1 MRTLNELVRPVKCLG
16 ICAGIVTLSISTAQ
30 AQDAE
35 TEEVVVTAT
44 RMETPISKVGS
55 STTVITAEE
64 IERDQAREV
73 IDVLR
78 KVPGLSITQTGS
90 FGASTSIFMRGMS
103 AYHTQLLIDGVEMAD
118 PSAAQPSYDFGHL
131 MVTDIERIE
140 IVRGPQST
148 LYGGDAMG
156 GVINIIT
163 KKGKGAPRSSVS
175 AEYGSYNTKNLKASL
190 SGAHQKLSYAVS
202 ASYLDTQGFSSA
214 DERNGNDEDDG
225 AENLTINANFG
236 VQFTDNFSVET
247 KLRHMR
253 SEIEYDNWAGG
264 RAVDRND
271 NMRKRESSAYLGA
284 NLALFDN
291 RLTNKFGVSYI
302 SSERDTYL
310 GDARNS
316 YFDGDKNKF
325 EYQGNFKITDA
336 QNIVF
341 GAETEQEHT
350 EQAGIDQKVR
360 NNGYFATYQIE
371 AVENLVLSA
380 GARLDDHEKYG
391 NHDTYRLTGSYTL
404 DSTQTRFHSSLGTGF
419 RAPSL
424 YELYE
429 SVWGGGNPNLKPE
442 ESRGWDFGVEQPL
455 WEDRIVLDVTYFEN
469 TTKNLINWVGSG
481 YVNINEAEARGVET
495 GLSVDLLDNLS
506 LAGTYTYTL
515 AENKSTGGTL
525 ARRPKHEG
533 TLSLAYEPMD
543 DLTTDLSVRAKG
555 RTFDSA
561 TSSYMGGF
569 AVYDFKT
576 SYKINDVAT
585 VFGRVENI
593 FDKDY
598 HEASSYGTGGRA
610 AYVGVRASF

>member
-1 MRTLNELVRPVKCLG
+1 MCTLNELVRPVKCL
-16 ICAGIVTLSISTAQ
+16 SISAGLISMMVSMAQ
-30 AQDAE
+30 AQE
-35 TEEVVVTAT
+35 TEREDVVVTAT
-44 RMETPISKVGS
+44 RMETPLSKVGS
-55 STTVITAEE
+55 STTVITAQD

-90 FGASTSIFMRGMS
+90 FGSSTSIFMRGMS
-103 AYHTQLLIDGVEMAD
+103 SYHTQLLIDGVEMAD
-118 PSAAQPSYDFGHL
+118 PSAGQPSYDFGHL

-148 LYGGDAMG
+148 LYGGDAIG

-163 KKGKGAPRSSVS
+163 KKGKGKPRSSVS

-190 SGAHQKLSYAVS
+190 SGAQQKLSYAVS

-214 DERNGNDEDDG
+214 DERNGNTEEDG
-225 AENLTINANFG
+225 AENLTVNANFG
-236 VQFTDNFSVET
+236 VQFNDIFSMDT

-253 SEIEYDNWAGG
+253 SEIEYDNWTGG

-271 NMRKRESSAYLGA
+271 NMRKTESSAYLGA

-291 RLTNKFGVSYI
+291 RLTNKLGVSYI

-310 GDARNS
+310 GEARNS
-316 YFDGDKNKF
+316 YFDGYKNKL

-350 EQAGIDQKVR
+350 EQSGIDRKVR
-360 NNGYFATYQIE
+360 NNGYFATYQVE
-371 AVENLVLSA
+371 AVENLLLSA
-380 GARLDDHEKYG
+380 GARLDDHAKYG

-404 DSTQTRFHSSLGTGF
+404 NSTQTWFHSSMGTGF

-429 SVWGGGNPNLKPE
+429 SVYGGGNEDLEPE

-455 WEDRIVLDVTYFEN
+455 WDDRIVLDVTYFEN
-469 TTKNLINWVGSG
+469 STKNLINWVGTG
-481 YVNINEAEARGVET
+481 YVNVNKAEARGVET
-495 GLSVDLLDNLS
+495 GMSVDLLDNLS
-506 LAGTYTYTL
+506 LDGAYTYTL

-533 TLSLAYEPMD
+533 TLTVAYEPMD

-555 RTFDSA
+555 RTYDSA

-576 SYKINDVAT
+576 SYKINDTVT
-585 VFGRVENI
+585 VFGRLENI

-610 AYVGVRASF
+610 AYAGVRARF

>member
-1 MRTLNELVRPVKCLG
+1 M
-16 ICAGIVTLSISTAQ
+16 AQ
-30 AQDAE
+30 AQE
-35 TEEVVVTAT
+35 TEREDVVVTAT
-44 RMETPISKVGS
+44 RTAMPLSKIGS
-55 STTVITAEE
+55 ATTVITAEE
-64 IERDQAREV
+64 IEREQAREV

-90 FGASTSIFMRGMS
+90 FGATTSIFMRGMN

-118 PSAAQPSYDFGHL
+118 PSASQPSYDFGHL

-148 LYGGDAMG
+148 LYGGDAIG

-190 SGAHQKLSYAVS
+190 SGAQQKLSYAVS
-202 ASYLDTQGFSSA
+202 ASYLNTQGFSSA
-214 DERNGNDEDDG
+214 DERNGNDEEDG
-225 AENLTINANFG
+225 AENLTVNASLG
-236 VQFTDNFSVET
+236 VDFNDNFSVET

-253 SEIEYDNWAGG
+253 SEIENDNWPGS

-271 NMRKRESSAYLGA
+271 NMRKLESSAYLGA
-284 NLALFDN
+284 NLALFDK
-291 RLTNKFGVSYI
+291 RLTNKVGVSYI
-302 SSERDTYL
+302 SSERDTYI
-310 GDARNS
+310 GEARNS
-316 YFDGDKNKF
+316 YFDGFKNKF

-350 EQAGIDQKVR
+350 EQSGIDKKVR
-360 NNGYFATYQIE
+360 NNGYFAAYQIE
-371 AVENLVLSA
+371 AIENLILSG

-391 NHDTYRLTGSYTL
+391 NFDTYRLTGSYTL
-404 DSTQTRFHSSLGTGF
+404 EATDTRFHSSLGTGF

-429 SVWGGGNPNLKPE
+429 SVWGGGNEDLEPE

-455 WEDRIVLDVTYFEN
+455 WDDRLLIDVTYFEN
-469 TTKNLINWVGSG
+469 KTKNLISWVGSG
-481 YVNINEAEARGVET
+481 YVNVSKAESRGLEM
-495 GLSVDLLDNLS
+495 GLSADILDNLS
-506 LAGTYTYTL
+506 LSGTYTFTL
-515 AENKSTGGTL
+515 AEDKSTGGTL

-533 TLSLAYEPMD
+533 SLSIAYEPMD

-555 RTFDSA
+555 RTYDSA

-593 FDKDY
+593 LDKDY
-598 HEASSYGTGGRA
+598 QEASSYGTGGRA

>member
-1 MRTLNELVRPVKCLG
+1 MCTLNELVRPVKCL
-16 ICAGIVTLSISTAQ
+16 SISAGLISMMVSMAQ
-30 AQDAE
+30 AQE
-35 TEEVVVTAT
+35 TEREDVVVTAT
-44 RMETPISKVGS
+44 RMETPLSKVGS
-55 STTVITAEE
+55 STTVITAQE

-90 FGASTSIFMRGMS
+90 FGSSTSIFMRGMS
-103 AYHTQLLIDGVEMAD
+103 SYHTQLLIDGVEMAD
-118 PSAAQPSYDFGHL
+118 PSAGQPSYDFGHL

-148 LYGGDAMG
+148 LYGGDAIG

-163 KKGKGAPRSSVS
+163 KKGKGKPRSSVS

-190 SGAHQKLSYAVS
+190 SGAQQKLSYAVS

-214 DERNGNDEDDG
+214 DERNGNTEEDG
-225 AENLTINANFG
+225 AENLTVNANFG
-236 VQFTDNFSVET
+236 VQFNDIFSMDT

-253 SEIEYDNWAGG
+253 SEIEYDTWSGG

-271 NMRKRESSAYLGA
+271 NMRKTESSAYLGA

-291 RLTNKFGVSYI
+291 RLTNKLGVSYI

-310 GDARNS
+310 GEARNS
-316 YFDGDKNKF
+316 YFDGYKNKL
-325 EYQGNFKITDA
+325 EYQGNFKITEA

-350 EQAGIDQKVR
+350 EQSGIDRKVR

-371 AVENLVLSA
+371 AIENLILSA

-404 DSTQTRFHSSLGTGF
+404 DSTQTRFHSSTGTGF

-429 SVWGGGNPNLKPE
+429 SVYGGGNEDLEPE

-455 WEDRIVLDVTYFEN
+455 WDDRIVLDVTYFEN
-469 TTKNLINWVGSG
+469 STKNLINWVGTG
-481 YVNINEAEARGVET
+481 YVNVNKAEARGVET
-495 GLSVDLLDNLS
+495 GMSIDLLDNLS
-506 LAGTYTYTL
+506 LDGAYTYTL

-533 TLSLAYEPMD
+533 TLTVAYEPMD

-555 RTFDSA
+555 RTYDSA

-576 SYKINDVAT
+576 SYKINDTVT
-585 VFGRVENI
+585 VFGRLENI

-610 AYVGVRASF
+610 AYAGVRARF

>member
-1 MRTLNELVRPVKCLG
+1 MMV
-16 ICAGIVTLSISTAQ
+16 SMAQ
-30 AQDAE
+30 AQE
-35 TEEVVVTAT
+35 TEREDVVVTAT
-44 RMETPISKVGS
+44 RMETPLSKVGS
-55 STTVITAEE
+55 STTVITAQE

-90 FGASTSIFMRGMS
+90 FGSSTSIFMRGMS
-103 AYHTQLLIDGVEMAD
+103 SYHTQLLIDGVEMAD
-118 PSAAQPSYDFGHL
+118 PSAGQPSYDFGHL

-148 LYGGDAMG
+148 LYGGDAIG

-163 KKGKGAPRSSVS
+163 KKGKGKPRSSVS

-190 SGAHQKLSYAVS
+190 SGAQQKLSYAVS

-214 DERNGNDEDDG
+214 DERNGNTEEDG
-225 AENLTINANFG
+225 AENLTVNANFG
-236 VQFTDNFSVET
+236 VQFNDIFSMDT

-253 SEIEYDNWAGG
+253 SEIEYDTWSGG

-271 NMRKRESSAYLGA
+271 NMRKTESSAYLGA

-291 RLTNKFGVSYI
+291 RLTNKLGVSYI

-310 GDARNS
+310 GEARNS
-316 YFDGDKNKF
+316 YFDGYKNKL
-325 EYQGNFKITDA
+325 EYQGNFKITEA

-350 EQAGIDQKVR
+350 EQSGIDRKVR

-371 AVENLVLSA
+371 AIENLILSA

-404 DSTQTRFHSSLGTGF
+404 DSTQTRFHSSTGTGF

-429 SVWGGGNPNLKPE
+429 SVYGGGNEDLEPE

-455 WEDRIVLDVTYFEN
+455 WDDRIVLDVTYFEN
-469 TTKNLINWVGSG
+469 STKNLINWVGTG
-481 YVNINEAEARGVET
+481 YVNVNKAEARGVET
-495 GLSVDLLDNLS
+495 GMSIDLLDNLS
-506 LAGTYTYTL
+506 LDGAYTYTL

-533 TLSLAYEPMD
+533 TLTVAYEPMD

-555 RTFDSA
+555 RTYDSA

-576 SYKINDVAT
+576 SYKINDTVT
-585 VFGRVENI
+585 VFGRLENI

-610 AYVGVRASF
+610 AYAGVRARF